1 MNKDAMNQGVQ
12 ILLDRMDT
20 NPEEFEYDIARGG
33 GKWSDIVQAV
43 HARKNAPEAHKNT
56 LAPLPFLT
64 DPEVNALYDKLED
77 VRRENFTA
85 DVLRRLADDS
95 VKQQELWANV
105 SAYSTSNHP
114 LLGTPPSLTIGTG
127 TGIGAWGTSS
137 ITHAQTLSLSERE
150 KQQLCKALEDYDDK
164 INLKEHEKLHKA
176 FGLAVKA
183 EAVKAERKKAV
194 K

>member
-20 NPEEFEYDIARGG
+20 NPEEFEDDFALGG
-33 GKWSDIVQAV
+33 GKWYDIVQAV
-43 HARKNAPEAHKNT
+43 HVRKNKNEKT
-56 LAPLPFLT
+56 LPFLS
-64 DPEVNALYDKLED
+64 DAEVNALYEKLED

-85 DVLRRLADDS
+85 DVLRRLADTPKEQTQDDLFDS
-95 VKQQELWANV
+95 AKYTLATN
-105 SAYSTSNHP
+105 
-114 LLGTPPSLTIGTG
+114 SLTTTG
-127 TGIGAWGTSS
+127 TWGASS
-137 ITHAQTLSLSERE
+137 ITHAQALSLNERE
-150 KQQLCKALEDYDDK
+150 KQQLREALEDYNDK

-183 EAVKAERKKAV
+183 EVVKADRKKAV